1 MDEEGVRSMWVNKRK
16 IHRIHIILKNN
27 KSKLKNKVMGE

>member
-16 IHRIHIILKNN
+16 IYRIYIIFKNN